1 MHQSAAPNQRP
12 GLPERLVPSVGRA
25 PLLPATTDLKTAL
38 AAMKALPL
46 IGVLTAPAA
55 EAVEIVEAA
64 LAPPEAIAAG
74 GILVEVEEAAKL
86 SL

>member
-1 MHQSAAPNQRP
+1 
-12 GLPERLVPSVGRA
+12 
-25 PLLPATTDLKTAL
+25 
-38 AAMKALPL
+38 MKVLPL
-46 IGVLTAPAA
+46 IGVLTALAA

-64 LAPPEAIAAG
+64 LAPPEAIAVG